1 MDRKPSQQDRLN
13 RLTDIC
19 LALPGTTREDK
30 ASHAAFLVGKKTFA
44 YYLNN
49 HHGDGIISVSCKVLP
64 GENQFLVESGP
75 NRFYLPAYI
84 GSRGWIALRMDL
96 ATLNWN
102 EVEELIRG
110 SYIQIAPKRLVSLLK
125 I

>member
-102 EVEELIRG
+102 EVKELIRG
-110 SYIQIAPKRLVSLLK
+110 SYIQMAPKRLVSLLK